1 MDAKTRLLVDEIQN
15 DPLTR
20 NYAGMDNAQLTAS
33 LNTADRT
40 VERTTLSAS
49 EMFEAID
56 TGEYQALSAADQDRV
71 KLVLGLGDAIQISS
85 GTKARTILED
95 VFAGAAGTLTR
106 PALGGLVN
114 ETKTR
119 GEEIGFGR
127 VREGDVQD
135 ARRFVV

>member
-1 MDAKTRLLVDEIQN
+1 MDIKTQILVDELQN

-20 NYAGMDNAQLTAS
+20 NYAGMSNAQATAS
-33 LNTADRT
+33 LNTADRV

-56 TGEYQALSAADQDRV
+56 PAEYTSLSAADQDRV
-71 KLVLGLGDAIQISS
+71 KLVLSLGDSIQISV

-95 VFAGAAGTLTR
+95 VFAGVAGTNTR
-106 PALGGLVN
+106 PALGALVN

-119 GEEIGFGR
+119 GEEIGFGK